1 MTDDVRELL
10 GRAFGDEP
18 PLRIDRDEVLEQGR
32 KRLRRRRF
40 FEAGSVV
47 AAVVVAA
54 VGAATLTNL
63 GGAEPERMPPAAS
76 HAQPAPN
83 EGPSLPLP
91 PGTTPPSVDQPSATG
106 SDEGVPPSG
115 AGVDVSKQL
124 TAVLYSSG
132 IVTADDVDVMSKQ
145 TGSVPTFQQYGD
157 QYVYDVELLRSEV
170 QGSLQITVDYVP
182 EQVADCGMVPAPYDS
197 CEEWGRGSPQAYLAR
212 YEGSDGERRTYLIAV
227 QPGGV
232 RVSATATNTTVR
244 AAEAGTLP
252 NPKLSPVLSDDELF
266 ILVTQ
271 VGFGV

>member
-76 HAQPAPN
+76 SAQPAPN

-91 PGTTPPSVDQPSATG
+91 PATTPPSVDPPASTR
-106 SDEGVPPSG
+106 SEEGGRPPD
-115 AGVDVSKQL
+115 VDLSKEL

-132 IVTADDVDVMSKQ
+132 IVTADDVEVQSRESGAMP
-145 TGSVPTFQQYGD
+145 VFQQDGD
-157 QYVYDVELLRSEV
+157 QYVYEADLVRPEV
-170 QGSLQITVDYVP
+170 RGALQVTVDYVS
-182 EQVADCGMVPAPYDS
+182 EQVADCGMIPRPYTG
-197 CEEWGRGSPQAYLAR
+197 CEEWDKGTSAYLAR
-212 YEGSDGERRTYLIAV
+212 YEGSDGERRTYAIAV

-232 RVSATATNTTVR
+232 RVSVTATNTTVQ
-244 AAEAGTLP
+244 ADGDGSAL
-252 NPKLSPVLSDDELF
+252 NPKLAPVLSDEELF
-266 ILVTQ
+266 ILVTK
-271 VGFGV
+271 VSFGV